1 MTVTSYR
8 SHEPLYIVTIR
19 HPNAVKLIE
28 SWIQKTNASV
38 TQESH
43 RIKIHDY
50 RHLNLFLLVPNYKKY
65 QELNTWSNIE
75 LANRI
80 SLIIACSNTIVEK
93 NTKMNLNENLV
104 QIV

>member
-50 RHLNLFLLVPNYKKY
+50 RHLNLFLLEWPHGWNNVVVWDCWNKRHIYVD
-65 QELNTWSNIE
+65 N
-75 LANRI
+75 
-80 SLIIACSNTIVEK
+80 
-93 NTKMNLNENLV
+93 
-104 QIV
+104 